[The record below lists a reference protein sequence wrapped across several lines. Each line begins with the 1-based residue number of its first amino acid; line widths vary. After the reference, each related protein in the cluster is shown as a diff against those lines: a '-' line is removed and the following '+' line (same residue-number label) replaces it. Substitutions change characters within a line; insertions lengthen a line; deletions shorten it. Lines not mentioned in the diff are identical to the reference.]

1 MKQVLLSLFLLL
13 SPTAWA
19 TTRNVAPLARASASS
34 QLDDAHGADC
44 VNDGIIRVR
53 GKGSWASAAPMAFWG
68 EIDFPWVQLD
78 WDNPVNISKV
88 VVYDLPDGPSA
99 CKGGELVF
107 DDGSRILVRQIP
119 AGGMPREICFP
130 ARRTKSLRF
139 EVTDGDGSYI
149 GLSELE
155 VYEAPEVAQNYTE
168 LVDPYIETTRGRY
181 FFFVTGSQPFG
192 MISAAPLTRNKNQGG
207 GGYNYNDNTIL
218 GFPQVHAWMLA
229 GLDLMPTTGQVDA
242 DGGEQAWK
250 SPFTHAGEVVQPA
263 YHRLFLERYGMWVEQ
278 TNTDR
283 ASLYRLTFTEAD
295 SAHILLNL
303 GGYLSTATMV
313 NAHVT
318 RTTDRRICGYFDT
331 TGRLWGGPDVVRIF
345 FAAEF
350 DRAFASLRPF
360 GAMVAADG
368 DALYMAQTTATPRN
382 EGMSYADAPV
392 AGISA
397 EYAVRPGDRLL
408 LKMTVSY
415 TSLENAENNL
425 TEIPGFDFDA
435 TRQASQREWNDMLG
449 RIDVKGGTAADRTKF
464 YTDLW
469 HTLLGRHK
477 LDDLS
482 GDYPSL
488 TSASSP
494 KGEGSSFQ
502 RHYAARL
509 KIRNLHSDGSLPLGM
524 GGGRGIYNSD
534 ALWLSQWN
542 LNTLWGI
549 AYPDV
554 LDDFAASFLQSSLNG
569 GLLARGPCAGGYT
582 FIMSGC
588 PATSLITSAYQ
599 RGIHRKYS
607 PKIALREMVRNHEVG
622 GMLAYGQDD
631 DLRFYEQKGYV
642 PNAAGLT
649 IQWAFEDWALA
660 EMAERMGQ
668 KKIARRFHR
677 RASGWPASFNQELG
691 FILPRTRE
699 GGWLHT
705 DLLNGW
711 GYEEANAWQATF
723 GLSHDIPGLAALM
736 GGNDTL
742 CARLNYAFEQAASE
756 DFMSGYGGGYVS
768 YSNQPGLSNAHVFGH
783 AGRPDL
789 TQYWV
794 RRVRRQAYGG
804 ITPDKGYGGHDED
817 QGQMGSLS
825 ALMSIGLFAI
835 DGGSSQCPAYDITSP
850 IFDEVTIRLHPD
862 YCDGREFR
870 ILTHHNSEANCY
882 IQRMTL
888 NGAVHPDFRLTH
900 EQLQRGGTLEM
911 WLSDEREP

>member
-1 MKQVLLSLFLLL
+1 MKRHFYAILLIVTIVAIV
-13 SPTAWA
+13 PVIAQA
-19 TTRNVAPLARASASS
+19 TPRNIAPRARVSASS
-34 QLDDAHGADC
+34 SLDERHGASC
-44 VNDGIIRVR
+44 AVDGVIRISGQGEWRSGV
-53 GKGSWASAAPMAFWG
+53 KMTFWG
-68 EIDFPWVQLD
+68 EIDFPWIQLD
-78 WDNPVNISKV
+78 WDEAVEITSV
-88 VVYDLPDGPSA
+88 TLYDIASDDATCS
-99 CKGGELVF
+99 GGELVF
-107 DDGSRILVRQIP
+107 DDGSRLLVREIP
-119 AGGMPREICFP
+119 SSGAPLTVSFSP
-130 ARRTKSLRF
+130 KRTRSLRF
-139 EVTDGDGSYI
+139 EVTDGDGDYI
-149 GLSELE
+149 GLSEI
-155 VYEAPEVAQNYTE
+155 EAFATPTDYVTS
-168 LVDPYIETTRGRY
+168 VDPYIETTRGRY

-207 GGYNYNDNTIL
+207 GGYNYNATEVL

-229 GLDLMPTTGQVDA
+229 GLDLMPTTGRVDIE
-242 DGGEQAWK
+242 GGEQAWK
-250 SPFTHAGEVVQPA
+250 SPFSHAGEVVQPA
-263 YHRLFLERYGMWVEQ
+263 YHRLFLERYKMWVEQ
-278 TNTDR
+278 TNTER

-303 GGYLSTATMV
+303 GGYISTATMV
-313 NAHVT
+313 NAHIT
-318 RTTDRRICGYFDT
+318 KATEHGLAGYFDT

-350 DRAFASLRPF
+350 NKPFSMLKPF
-360 GAMVAADG
+360 GAMKANGG
-368 DALYMAQTTATPRN
+368 DALFAAPTHATPRN

-397 EYAVRPGDRLL
+397 EYTVQPAEQLL
-408 LKMTVSY
+408 LKMAVSY
-415 TSLENAENNL
+415 TSVENAERNL

-435 TRQASQREWNDMLG
+435 TRRASQQAWNYMLG
-449 RIDVKGGTAADRTKF
+449 RIDVQGGTAEDRTKF

-482 GDYPSL
+482 GDYPDY
-488 TSASSP
+488 TQGGKIDGKAV
-494 KGEGSSFQ
+494 KN
-502 RHYAARL
+502 ARL
-509 KIRNLHSDGSLPLGM
+509 TVHHLADNNH
-524 GGGRGIYNSD
+524 IYNSD

-554 LDDFAASFLQSSLNG
+554 LDDFAASFLQYSLNG
-569 GLLARGPCAGGYT
+569 GLLARGPCAGGYS

-607 PKIALREMVRNHEVG
+607 PKVALREMVRNHEPG

-631 DLRFYEQKGYV
+631 DLRFYEAHGYV
-642 PNAAGLT
+642 PNQAGLT
-649 IQWAFEDWALA
+649 IQWSFEDWALA

-668 KKIARRFHR
+668 KKVAQRFHH
-677 RASGWPASFNQELG
+677 RAAGWSASFNKELG

-705 DLLNGW
+705 DPLNGW

-723 GLSHDIPGLAALM
+723 GLSQDIPQLATLM
-736 GGNDTL
+736 GGNDSL
-742 CARLNYAFEQAASE
+742 CARLNYAFEQATGD

-804 ITPDKGYGGHDED
+804 TTPDKGYGGHDED
-817 QGQMGSLS
+817 QGQMSSLS
-825 ALMSIGLFAI
+825 ALMSIGLFSL
-835 DGGSSQCPAYDITSP
+835 DGGSSQHPTYDITSP
-850 IFDEVTIRLHPD
+850 IFDKVTIRLHPD
-862 YCDGREFR
+862 YCQGREFR
-870 ILTHHNSEANCY
+870 IVVHGNSEQNCY

-888 NGAVHPDFRLTH
+888 DGVELHETSITH
-900 EQLQRGGTLEM
+900 ERLQQGGTLEL
-911 WLSDEREP
+911 WLGSQARRNYNTHE

>member
-1 MKQVLLSLFLLL
+1 MKRIILAFLLCSVCL
-13 SPTAWA
+13 HTMKA
-19 TTRNVAPLARASASS
+19 TTRNIAPLARVSASS
-34 QLDDAHGADC
+34 VLDEQHTAACATDGLIRIPGQGEWRSGA
-44 VNDGIIRVR
+44 
-53 GKGSWASAAPMAFWG
+53 KMTFWG
-68 EIDFPWVQLD
+68 EIDFPWIQLD
-78 WDNPVNISKV
+78 WDEEVEITSV
-88 VVYDLPDGPSA
+88 TLYDIASSDA
-99 CKGGELVF
+99 TCAGGELVF
-107 DDGSRILVRQIP
+107 GDGSRLLVREVP
-119 AGGMPREICFP
+119 SNGAPLTVSFSP
-130 ARRTKSLRF
+130 HRTRSLRF
-139 EVTDGDGSYI
+139 EVTDGDGDYI
-149 GLSELE
+149 GLSEIE
-155 VYEAPEVAQNYTE
+155 VFATPNDYVTA
-168 LVDPYIETTRGRY
+168 VDPYIETTRGRY

-207 GGYNYNDNTIL
+207 GGYNYNSTEVL

-313 NAHVT
+313 NAHIT
-318 RTTDRRICGYFDT
+318 QTTDRRICGYFDT

-350 DRAFASLRPF
+350 DKAFASLRPF
-360 GAMVAADG
+360 GAMAPADG
-368 DALYMAQTTATPRN
+368 DALYVAQTTATPRN
-382 EGMSYADAPV
+382 SGMSYADAPV

-408 LKMTVSY
+408 LKMAVSY

-425 TEIPGFDFDA
+425 TEIPAFDFDA
-435 TRQASQREWNDMLG
+435 TCQASQREWNDMLG

-482 GDYPSL
+482 GDYPEAYPQPL
-488 TSASSP
+488 P
-494 KGEGSSFQ
+494 KGGEHGYHATL
-502 RHYAARL
+502 RV
-509 KIRNLHSDGSLPLGM
+509 KNLHSDGSLPLGK
-524 GGGRGIYNSD
+524 GGGRGFYNSD

-569 GLLARGPCAGGYT
+569 GLLARGPCGGGYT

-607 PKIALREMVRNHEVG
+607 PRVALREMVRNHEAG
-622 GMLAYGQDD
+622 GMLAYGQED
-631 DLRFYEQKGYV
+631 DLRFYEQHGYV
-642 PNAAGLT
+642 PNQAGLT
-649 IQWAFEDWALA
+649 IQWSFEDWALA
-660 EMAERMGQ
+660 EMALSLGQ
-668 KKIARRFHR
+668 EKIARRFHR
-677 RASGWPASFNQELG
+677 RASGWPASFHPEKG

-742 CARLNYAFEQAASE
+742 CTRLNYAFEQAASA

-804 ITPDKGYGGHDED
+804 TTPDKGYGGHDED
-817 QGQMGSLS
+817 QGQMSSLS

-835 DGGSSQCPAYDITSP
+835 DGGSSQHPAYDITSP
-850 IFDEVTIRLHPD
+850 IFEEVTIRLHPD
-862 YCDGREFR
+862 YCDGHEFR

-888 NGAVHPDFRLTH
+888 NGAAHPDFRLTH

-911 WLSDEREP
+911 WLSDQP

>member
-1 MKQVLLSLFLLL
+1 MKRIILAFLLCSVCL
-13 SPTAWA
+13 HTMKA
-19 TTRNVAPLARASASS
+19 TTQNIAPQARVSASS
-34 QLDDAHGADC
+34 VLDEQHAASCATDGLIRIPGQGEWRSGA
-44 VNDGIIRVR
+44 
-53 GKGSWASAAPMAFWG
+53 KMTFWG
-68 EIDFPWVQLD
+68 EIDFPWIQLD
-78 WDNPVNISKV
+78 WDEEVEITSV
-88 VVYDLPDGPSA
+88 TLYDIASGDA
-99 CKGGELVF
+99 TCAGGDLVF
-107 DDGSRILVRQIP
+107 GDGSRLLVREVP
-119 AGGMPREICFP
+119 SSGAPLTVSFSP
-130 ARRTKSLRF
+130 RRTRSLRF
-139 EVTDGDGSYI
+139 EVTDGDGDYI
-149 GLSELE
+149 GLSEIE
-155 VYEAPEVAQNYTE
+155 VFATPTDYVTA
-168 LVDPYIETTRGRY
+168 VDPYIETTRGRY

-207 GGYNYNDNTIL
+207 GGYNYNSKEVL
-218 GFPQVHAWMLA
+218 GFPQIHAWMLA

-263 YHRLFLERYGMWVEQ
+263 YHRLFLERYRMWVEQ

-313 NAHVT
+313 NAHIT
-318 RTTDRRICGYFDT
+318 KTTDRRICGYFDT

-350 DRAFASLRPF
+350 DKAFASLRPF
-360 GAMVAADG
+360 GAMAPADG

-382 EGMSYADAPV
+382 SGMSYADAPV

-408 LKMTVSY
+408 LKMAVSY

-482 GDYPSL
+482 GDYPEAYPQPL
-488 TSASSP
+488 P
-494 KGEGSSFQ
+494 KGGEHGY
-502 RHYAARL
+502 HATL
-509 KIRNLHSDGSLPLGM
+509 KVKNLHSDGSLPLGE
-524 GGGRGIYNSD
+524 GGGRGFYNSD

-554 LDDFAASFLQSSLNG
+554 LDDFAASFLQYSLNG

-607 PKIALREMVRNHEVG
+607 PKVALREMVRNHEPG
-622 GMLAYGQDD
+622 GMMAYGQDD

-668 KKIARRFHR
+668 KKIARRFRH
-677 RASGWPASFNQELG
+677 RASGWPASFNKELG

-723 GLSHDIPGLAALM
+723 GLSHDIPELAALM

-742 CARLNYAFEQAASE
+742 CARLNYAFEQAASA

-804 ITPDKGYGGHDED
+804 TTPDKGYGGHDED
-817 QGQMGSLS
+817 QGQMSSLS

-835 DGGSSQCPAYDITSP
+835 DGGSSQHPAYDITSP

-870 ILTHHNSEANCY
+870 ILAHHNSEANCY

-888 NGAVHPDFRLTH
+888 NGAAHPDFRLTH

-911 WLSDEREP
+911 WLSDKRKP